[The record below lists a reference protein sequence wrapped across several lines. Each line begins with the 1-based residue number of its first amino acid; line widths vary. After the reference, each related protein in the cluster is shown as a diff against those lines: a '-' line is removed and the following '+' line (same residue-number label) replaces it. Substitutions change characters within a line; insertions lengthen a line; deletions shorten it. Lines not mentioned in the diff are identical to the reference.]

1 MRYPFCPAENP
12 FMTSPSL
19 PLDTDRIRAEFPS
32 FKQPGLKDMAFFENA
47 GGSYTCAPVLNRMKH
62 FYWATKVQPY
72 GFYPAS
78 REAGQAMDNAH
89 RRMAQALNV
98 SLDWIHFGPS
108 TSGNTYVLANA
119 FAEWLKPG
127 SAIVVTNQDHE
138 ANSGVWR
145 KLEKRGFEIRQ
156 WAVDKQSG
164 HLNPADLDKLLDSK
178 VRVVCFPHASN
189 IVGEI
194 NPVHEIA
201 MKARSFGAV
210 TVVDGVSYA
219 PHGLP
224 DLLELG
230 CDIYLFSAYKVYG
243 PHQGVMAIRPSLA
256 GELPNQGHFFNDAQP
271 RKRLVPSGP
280 DHAQIA
286 AAAGMV
292 DYLETVA
299 TIAGDNAEGAT
310 PFRKAHNAMR
320 AQEVALLTPLLDYL
334 RGRSKVRLI
343 GSDDPKTRA
352 PTVSLVLPE
361 QGIVV
366 AERLARHGIMA
377 AGGHFYAW
385 RLLEALGVSPGH
397 GVLRLSFTHYTSEAD
412 IQRLIKALDAEL

>member
-1 MRYPFCPAENP
+1 M
-12 FMTSPSL
+12 SSLSL
-19 PLDTDRIRAEFPS
+19 PLDTDRIRAEFPA

-47 GGSYTCAPVLNRMKH
+47 GGSYTCAAVLNRMKH

-78 REAGQAMDNAH
+78 REGGQAMDMAH
-89 RRMAQALNV
+89 RRIAQALNV
-98 SLDWIHFGPS
+98 SVDWIHFGPS
-108 TSGNTYVLANA
+108 TSGNTYVLAHA
-119 FAEWLKPG
+119 FESWLKPG

-138 ANSGVWR
+138 ANTGAWR
-145 KLEKRGFEIRQ
+145 KLADRGFEVRE
-156 WAVDKQSG
+156 WRVDKETG
-164 HLNPADLDKLLDSK
+164 RLNPADLDKLLDSK
-178 VRVVCFPHASN
+178 VRAVCFPHASN

-194 NPVHEIA
+194 NPVHDIA
-201 MKARSFGAV
+201 MKARSFGAI

-243 PHQGVMAIRPSLA
+243 PHQGIMAIRPSLA

-271 RKRLVPSGP
+271 RKRLVPAGP

-286 AAAGMV
+286 ASAGIV

-299 TIAGDNAEGAT
+299 GMAGDTVEGAT
-310 PFRKAHNAMR
+310 PFKKAHNAMR
-320 AQEVALLTPLLDYL
+320 AQEVALLAPLLDYL
-334 RGRSKVRLI
+334 RGKNKVRLV
-343 GSDDPKTRA
+343 GPDDPNVRA
-352 PTVSLVLPE
+352 PTVSLALAE

-366 AERLARHGIMA
+366 AERLARHGIMC
-377 AGGHFYAW
+377 AGGHFYAY
-385 RLLEALGVSPGH
+385 RLMEALGINPGH
-397 GVLRLSFTHYTSEAD
+397 GVLRLSFTHYTSQED
-412 IQRLIKALDAEL
+412 IQRLITALDAEL

>member
-1 MRYPFCPAENP
+1 
-12 FMTSPSL
+12 MTSVAL
-19 PLDTDRIRAEFPS
+19 PLDIDRIRAEFPA

-47 GGSYTCAPVLNRMKH
+47 GGSYTCAAVLNRMKH

-78 REAGQAMDNAH
+78 REAGQAMDLAH

-98 SLDWIHFGPS
+98 SVDWIHFGPS

-119 FAEWLKPG
+119 LEGWLKPG

-138 ANSGVWR
+138 ANSGAWR
-145 KLEKRGFEIRQ
+145 KLEKRGFEIRE
-156 WAVDKQSG
+156 WKVDKQTG
-164 HLNPADLDKLLDSK
+164 RLNPADLDKLLDSK

-194 NPVHEIA
+194 NPVHDIA
-201 MKARSFGAV
+201 MKARSFGAI
-210 TVVDGVSYA
+210 TIVDGVSYA

-243 PHQGVMAIRPSLA
+243 PHQGIMAIRPSLST
-256 GELPNQGHFFNDAQP
+256 ELPNQGHYFNEAQP
-271 RKRLVPSGP
+271 RKRLTPAGP

-286 AAAGMV
+286 ASAGVV

-299 TIAGDNAEGAT
+299 NIAGDKVEGST
-310 PFRKAHNAMR
+310 PFKRAHAAMR
-320 AQEVALLTPLLDYL
+320 AQEIALLAPLMDYL
-334 RGRSKVRLI
+334 RGKNTVRLI
-343 GSDDPKTRA
+343 GPDDPNRRA
-352 PTVSLVLPE
+352 PTVSLALKE

-377 AGGHFYAW
+377 AGGHFYAY
-385 RLLEALGVSPGH
+385 RLMEALGINPGH
-397 GVLRLSFTHYTSEAD
+397 GVLRLSFTHYTSPAD
-412 IQRLIKALDAEL
+412 VQRLIKALDAEL